1 MRPLLVAALLLLS
14 LPAEVFGW
22 GGPRRLDAAA
32 VLERENG
39 RYLLTRDI
47 EVEGTA
53 FVIRASGVTLD
64 LGGHQVTFRRKEGEE
79 KAHGVLVDGN
89 RLRDIRIQNGRL
101 IQPQEDCRGCTPV
114 HLPRGVE
121 RVEIAHLDIR
131 YAGADASAISM
142 HWGGSSHIHHN
153 VIEDRGAAVSNRHQ
167 GVAAIEA
174 GRGEGMRIHD
184 NLIRRTRHIGI
195 RSGEQG
201 EIRDNAVFIDSVETN
216 STGITVKS
224 GIIAGNRVEGEGV
237 HPIGIWP
244 GNDTRV
250 TGNFV
255 RVKSTRAGKEYGST
269 GAACLRMT
277 WGNDGVETTDNI
289 FILDTQEKGEEKN
302 FVSWGRALWVGLPHE
317 GERALFARNLI
328 VANSRGGSKAA
339 AVAVVC
345 DNASDALVFREN
357 TVIGNWGLVLL
368 ADDYGH
374 ADGFPRFV
382 ENLFVRQGKAPG
394 FRTIF
399 SEYPGRPS
407 TGIFISNRYENG
419 ASPEAPALEW
429 HGTGRKE
436 LAFGRVRRVVAQ
448 DADGRPLE
456 GAEFEFLDPEGHRVY
471 SGTTDASGRLRAEI
485 IDYRLVGVSASPDQP
500 VRAAAAGPVRRDE
513 APRALRVRKGDIDTR
528 LSLSEEDGDIR
539 RGSWMIRIDKE

>member
-1 MRPLLVAALLLLS
+1 MRALFAAALLFLS
-14 LPAEVFGW
+14 LPAETFGW
-22 GGPRRLDAAA
+22 GAPIRLDAAA

-64 LGGHQVTFRRKEGEE
+64 LRGHQVTFRRKEGEE
-79 KAHGVLVDGN
+79 KAHGVLVEGN
-89 RLRDIRIQNGRL
+89 RLRDIRILNGTL

-142 HWGGSSHIHHN
+142 HWGRHSHIHHN
-153 VIEDRGAAVSNRHQ
+153 VIEDRGAVVSNRHQ

-195 RSGEQG
+195 RSGEEG

-237 HPIGIWP
+237 HPIGLWP
-244 GNDTRV
+244 GNDTQV

-255 RVKSTRAGKEYGST
+255 RVKSTRPGKEYGST

-277 WGNDGVETTDNI
+277 WGNDGVEATDNI
-289 FILDTQEKGEEKN
+289 FILETQETGEEKN

-345 DNASDALVFREN
+345 DNVSDSLVFREN
-357 TVIGNWGLVLL
+357 TVVGNWGLVLL

-382 ENLFVRQGKAPG
+382 ENLFVRQGKGAA
-394 FRTIF
+394 FRTIL

-407 TGIFISNRYENG
+407 TGVFISNRYVNG
-419 ASPEAPALEW
+419 ASGEDPALEW
-429 HGTGRKE
+429 WGSAKKE
-436 LAFGRVRRVVAQ
+436 LRFGRIREVLVEDEA
-448 DADGRPLE
+448 GRPLE
-456 GAEFEFLDPEGHRVY
+456 GVLIDVIDAE
-471 SGTTDASGRLRAEI
+471 GRLLFSGASDGAGTVRAEI
-485 IDYRLVGVSASPDQP
+485 VDYRLLGGGANSGEA
-500 VRAAAAGPVRRDE
+500 VRGAAATPLKRNE
-513 APRALRVRKGDIDTR
+513 NPQILRVRRGDDEVR
-528 LSLSEEDGDIR
+528 LPLGGETKKAAPGVTVR
-539 RGSWMIRIDKE
+539 MGKE